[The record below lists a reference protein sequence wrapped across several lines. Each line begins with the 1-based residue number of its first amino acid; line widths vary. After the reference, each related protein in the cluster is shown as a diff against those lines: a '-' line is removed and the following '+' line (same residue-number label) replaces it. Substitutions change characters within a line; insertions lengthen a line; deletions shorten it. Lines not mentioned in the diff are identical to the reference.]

1 MSFLTPIFF
10 RYPLKMDSSSQPSI
24 SALESIASTL
34 SITISV
40 RFGGSLNFCKKR
52 MTVFVPVAPKV
63 LLPKVAMAIILK
75 FFRRDSRA
83 VTKLSFSL
91 FKMLLGRITA
101 ATPFGFNNCDI
112 LSTNSVSIS
121 EPSFEILSKIF
132 N

>member
-1 MSFLTPIFF
+1 MN
-10 RYPLKMDSSSQPSI
+10 SSSHPSI
-24 SALESIASTL
+24 STLESIASTL

-40 RFGGSLNFCKKR
+40 RLGGSLNFCKKR

-75 FFRRDSRA
+75 FFKRDSRA

-91 FKMLLGRITA
+91 FKILLGKITA